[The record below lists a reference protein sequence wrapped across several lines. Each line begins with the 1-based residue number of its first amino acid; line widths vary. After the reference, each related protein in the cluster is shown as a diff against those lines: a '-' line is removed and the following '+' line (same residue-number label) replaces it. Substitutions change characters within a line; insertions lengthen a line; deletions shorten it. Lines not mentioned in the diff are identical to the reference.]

1 MIWKEFTENWK
12 QQFPEIT
19 FLRCYMDP
27 IMQKHGPTPDQKAS
41 EKQCTS
47 HWIQNL
53 NKMDTKQIS
62 VLGSDFA
69 LDQS

>member
-1 MIWKEFTENWK
+1 
-12 QQFPEIT
+12 
-19 FLRCYMDP
+19 MDP

-41 EKQCTS
+41 EKQCMS

-62 VLGSDFA
+62 ILGSDFA
-69 LDQS
+69 LDQSSDLKGIVIKSRLYS